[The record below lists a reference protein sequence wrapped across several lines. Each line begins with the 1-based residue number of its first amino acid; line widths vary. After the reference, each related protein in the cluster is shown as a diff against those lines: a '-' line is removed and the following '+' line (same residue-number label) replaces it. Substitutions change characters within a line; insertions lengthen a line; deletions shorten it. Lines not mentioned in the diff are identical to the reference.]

1 METPLIYIF
10 SANFVCDINWERNRD
25 KLGRKVSA
33 IKAINVHVLSPLT
46 IRKASIHHDEFR
58 NENKNSHLRCFQTN
72 RCDLSFVLI

>member
-10 SANFVCDINWERNRD
+10 SANFVCDINWERNTD

-46 IRKASIHHDEFR
+46 IRMVSIHHTEFR
-58 NENKNSHLRCFQTN
+58 NENKNIH
-72 RCDLSFVLI
+72 